1 MADYTRLTDT
11 VNCQEGRAYMTK
23 NGQNRK
29 LFDLSKLTADVEIK
43 TKTKQMLGHRVEQT
57 KPTGMKITGSLT
69 VYLMTSDF
77 IDYARKYKE
86 TGVLD
91 PITIQT
97 VMEDPQSTVGR
108 SEILLKD
115 VVLSKAALVNIDD
128 STDDAATFD
137 TDFTA
142 GEFEILSRFGEPESY

>member
-1 MADYTRLTDT
+1 MEYTRLTDT
-11 VNCQEGRAYMTK
+11 VNAQEGRAYITK
-23 NGQNRK
+23 IGKNRR
-29 LFDLSKLTADVEIK
+29 LFELSKLSANVEIK
-43 TKTKQMLGHRVEQT
+43 TKTKQMLGNRVEQT

-69 VYLMTSDF
+69 AYLMTSDF
-77 IDYARKYKE
+77 IDYAKSYKE
-86 TGVLD
+86 TGVLE

-115 VVLSKAALVNIDD
+115 VVLSRAALVNIDD

-142 GEFEILSRFGEPESY
+142 GDFEILSRFVEPESY

>member
-1 MADYTRLTDT
+1 M
-11 VNCQEGRAYMTK
+11 E
-23 NGQNRK
+23 
-29 LFDLSKLTADVEIK
+29 
-43 TKTKQMLGHRVEQT
+43 
-57 KPTGMKITGSLT
+57 
-69 VYLMTSDF
+69 
-77 IDYARKYKE
+77 
-86 TGVLD
+86 

-142 GEFEILSRFGEPESY
+142 GDFEILSRFVEPEVR